1 MSQEKSGL
9 SGSRS
14 TSVEGRVWIARDLHQ
29 KIPTIDEG
37 DFLLIEDNDLTQA
50 DAELLIE
57 SGVQLVINAALSV
70 TGRVRS
76 RGPQTLIDAGIVLL
90 DDCGSDVWALKDG
103 DSITVKGTDIL
114 REGKRVAQGHR
125 YDSLK
130 DLPSEIPDV
139 DQALSDQLQAFEA
152 STSTFLE
159 YEGAGVL
166 RGEGYPE
173 LATQVSGRQVLLVCD
188 SPRAS
193 QQLRD
198 LGQWIR
204 DTQPLVVAVEG
215 GALRAKR
222 AHLKPAIIVGD
233 MTEVPDKIIR
243 SGAEIVVP
251 RAHEGDQG
259 RDRLNRMGIDYHQI
273 DLSASAQDVAIS
285 LLSFMDPAAI
295 VVAGD
300 ARELEDYLE
309 LPRSVVTPAFLIRL
323 RAGDLLIPAHAVSAT
338 YRSRIRG
345 GWLFLLACVLF
356 ASMGVALWATPW
368 GHDLYMSIWNW
379 ISQLWSPSNS
389 ASSDLVH
396 WTETVTF

>member
-1 MSQEKSGL
+1 MSQEQSGL

-14 TSVEGRVWIARDLHQ
+14 ASVEGRVWIARDLHQ

-50 DAELLIE
+50 DAELIIE
-57 SGVQLVINAALSV
+57 SGAQLVINAALSV

-76 RGPQTLIDAGIVLL
+76 RGPQTLIDAGIVLI

-103 DSITVKGTDIL
+103 DSIRIKGSDIL
-114 REGKRVAQGHR
+114 REGKRVAQGRR

-130 DLPSEIPDV
+130 DLPSDIPDA

-152 STSTFLE
+152 SSSTFLE

-243 SGAEIVVP
+243 SGAEIVLP

-273 DLSASAQDVAIS
+273 DLSASARDVAIS
-285 LLSFMDPAAI
+285 LLSFLDPAAI

>member
-90 DDCGSDVWALKDG
+90 DDCGSDVWARKDG

-130 DLPSEIPDV
+130 DLPSDIPDV

>member
-130 DLPSEIPDV
+130 DLPSDIPDA

-193 QQLRD
+193 RQLRD

-368 GHDLYMSIWNW
+368 GHDLYMSVWNW

>member
-130 DLPSEIPDV
+130 DLPSDIPDV

-222 AHLKPAIIVGD
+222 AHLKPASIVGD

-356 ASMGVALWATPW
+356 ASMGVALWATPC
-368 GHDLYMSIWNW
+368 GHDLYMSVWNW

>member
-130 DLPSEIPDV
+130 DLPSDIPDV

-259 RDRLNRMGIDYHQI
+259 RDRLNRMGTDYHQI

-368 GHDLYMSIWNW
+368 GHDLYMSVWNW

>member
-1 MSQEKSGL
+1 VSQEKSGL

-130 DLPSEIPDV
+130 DLPSDIPDA

-368 GHDLYMSIWNW
+368 GHDLYMSVWNW

>member
-130 DLPSEIPDV
+130 DLPSDIPDV

-243 SGAEIVVP
+243 SGAAIVVP

-259 RDRLNRMGIDYHQI
+259 RDLLNLMGIDYHQI

-345 GWLFLLACVLF
+345 GWLFLHACVLF

-368 GHDLYMSIWNW
+368 GHDLYMSVWNW

>member
-130 DLPSEIPDV
+130 DLPSDIPDV

-323 RAGDLLIPAHAVSAT
+323 RAGDLLIPARAVSAT

-368 GHDLYMSIWNW
+368 GHDLYMSVWNW

>member
-130 DLPSEIPDV
+130 DLPSDIPDA

-152 STSTFLE
+152 STLTFLE

>member
-130 DLPSEIPDV
+130 DLPSDIPDV

-259 RDRLNRMGIDYHQI
+259 RDRMNRMGIDYHQI
-273 DLSASAQDVAIS
+273 ELSASAQDVAIS

-368 GHDLYMSIWNW
+368 GHDLYMSVWNW

>member
-130 DLPSEIPDV
+130 DLPSDIPDV

-259 RDRLNRMGIDYHQI
+259 RDRLNRIGIDYHQI

-368 GHDLYMSIWNW
+368 GHDLYMSVWNW

>member
-14 TSVEGRVWIARDLHQ
+14 TSVEGRVWIARDVHQ

-130 DLPSEIPDV
+130 DLPSDIPDV

-243 SGAEIVVP
+243 SGAAIVVP

-368 GHDLYMSIWNW
+368 GHDLYMSVWNW

>member
-29 KIPTIDEG
+29 KNPTIDEG
-37 DFLLIEDNDLTQA
+37 DFLIIEDNDLTQA

-130 DLPSEIPDV
+130 DLPSDIPDV

-300 ARELEDYLE
+300 ARVLEVYLE

>member
-50 DAELLIE
+50 DAELIIE
-57 SGVQLVINAALSV
+57 SGAQLVINAALSV

-130 DLPSEIPDV
+130 DLPSDIPDA

-368 GHDLYMSIWNW
+368 GHDLYMSVWNW

>member
-130 DLPSEIPDV
+130 DLPSDIPDV

-379 ISQLWSPSNS
+379 ISKLWSPSNS

>member
-1 MSQEKSGL
+1 MSQEKSGF

-130 DLPSEIPDV
+130 DLPSDIPDA

-159 YEGAGVL
+159 YEGASVL

>member
-1 MSQEKSGL
+1 VSQEKSGL

-130 DLPSEIPDV
+130 DLPSDIPDV

>member
-130 DLPSEIPDV
+130 DLPSDIPDV

-309 LPRSVVTPAFLIRL
+309 LPRSVLTPAFLIRL

-368 GHDLYMSIWNW
+368 GHDLYMSVWNW

>member
-37 DFLLIEDNDLTQA
+37 DFLLIEDYDLTQA

-130 DLPSEIPDV
+130 DLPSDIPDV

-233 MTEVPDKIIR
+233 MTEVPDRIIR

>member
-130 DLPSEIPDV
+130 DLPSDIPDV

-338 YRSRIRG
+338 YRRRIRG

-368 GHDLYMSIWNW
+368 GHDLYMSVWNW

>member
-130 DLPSEIPDV
+130 DLPSDIPDA

-215 GALRAKR
+215 GVLRAKR

-368 GHDLYMSIWNW
+368 GHDLYMSVWNW

>member
-130 DLPSEIPDV
+130 DLPSDIPDV

-193 QQLRD
+193 RQLRD

-368 GHDLYMSIWNW
+368 GHDLYMSVWNW

>member
-130 DLPSEIPDV
+130 DLPSDIPDV

-152 STSTFLE
+152 STSTFLA

>member
-1 MSQEKSGL
+1 MSQEKSGF

-130 DLPSEIPDV
+130 DLPSDIPDA

>member
-130 DLPSEIPDV
+130 DLPSDIPDA

-285 LLSFMDPAAI
+285 LLSFLDPAAI

>member
-130 DLPSEIPDV
+130 DLPSDIPDV

-368 GHDLYMSIWNW
+368 GHDLYMSVWNW
-379 ISQLWSPSNS
+379 LSQLWSPSNS

>member
-125 YDSLK
+125 YESLK
-130 DLPSEIPDV
+130 DLPSDIPDA

-166 RGEGYPE
+166 RGEEYPE

-368 GHDLYMSIWNW
+368 GHDLYMSVWNW

>member
-29 KIPTIDEG
+29 KIPTIDDG

-130 DLPSEIPDV
+130 DLPSDIPDV

-368 GHDLYMSIWNW
+368 GHDLYMSVWNW

>member
-130 DLPSEIPDV
+130 DLPSDIPDV

-345 GWLFLLACVLF
+345 GGLFLLACVLI

-368 GHDLYMSIWNW
+368 GHDLYMSVWNW

>member
-90 DDCGSDVWALKDG
+90 DDCGSDVWALKDD

-130 DLPSEIPDV
+130 DLPSDIPDV

-368 GHDLYMSIWNW
+368 GHDLYMSVWNW

>member
-130 DLPSEIPDV
+130 DLPSDIPDV

-173 LATQVSGRQVLLVCD
+173 LAPQVSGRQVLLVCD

-368 GHDLYMSIWNW
+368 GHDLYMSVWNW

>member
-76 RGPQTLIDAGIVLL
+76 RGPQTLIDAGIVLF

-130 DLPSEIPDV
+130 DLPSDIPDA

-215 GALRAKR
+215 GALRAKL

-368 GHDLYMSIWNW
+368 GHDLYMSVWNW

>member
-130 DLPSEIPDV
+130 DLPSDIPDV

-309 LPRSVVTPAFLIRL
+309 LPRSGVTPAFLIRL

-368 GHDLYMSIWNW
+368 GHDLYMSVWNW

>member
-130 DLPSEIPDV
+130 DLPSDIPDV

-368 GHDLYMSIWNW
+368 GHDLYMSVWNW

-389 ASSDLVH
+389 ARSDLVH

>member
-37 DFLLIEDNDLTQA
+37 DFLLIEDNDLTQG

-130 DLPSEIPDV
+130 DLPSDIPDV

-368 GHDLYMSIWNW
+368 GHDLYMSVWNW

>member
-130 DLPSEIPDV
+130 DLPSDIPDV

-368 GHDLYMSIWNW
+368 GHDLYMSVWNW

>member
-130 DLPSEIPDV
+130 DLPSDIPDA

-152 STSTFLE
+152 STLTFLE

-368 GHDLYMSIWNW
+368 GHDLYMSVWNW

>member
-130 DLPSEIPDV
+130 DLPSDIPDM

-368 GHDLYMSIWNW
+368 GHDLYMSVWNW

>member
-130 DLPSEIPDV
+130 DLPSDIPDV

-173 LATQVSGRQVLLVCD
+173 VAAQVSGRQVLLVCD

-193 QQLRD
+193 QQLLD

-368 GHDLYMSIWNW
+368 GHDLYMSVWNW